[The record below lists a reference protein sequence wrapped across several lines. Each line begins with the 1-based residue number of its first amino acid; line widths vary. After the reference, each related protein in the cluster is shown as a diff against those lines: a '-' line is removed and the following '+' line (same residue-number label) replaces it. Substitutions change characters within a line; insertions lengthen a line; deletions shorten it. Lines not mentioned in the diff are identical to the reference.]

1 MNRHRRA
8 LQLIAD
14 ARPAALDD
22 APDRPAPYFPDLPAG
37 ARSALRSRRRLVLA
51 ALLPAAAAGLVA
63 VALIVSTSHTPGA
76 VPEARPEQSAPPAEP
91 VTARAILL
99 AAAEKTAALAPETGG
114 YWVTEQEMYHL
125 YDVGGYRVLGR
136 NKVETWHA
144 MRAGGQFV
152 IVTRWLGAAPATDAD
167 QAAWAAAGSPKQWTS
182 VGPEGKPGRQLSAEP
197 GTRKVGATTSL
208 GFELAGRK
216 LTYAQIQ
223 ALPTDP
229 DGLKAYL
236 IKADDETR
244 GELRPGELE
253 RWRVEMLFSSARN
266 LLTELP
272 VGPPVRAA
280 TYRMLAGLP
289 GLKLTENVRDEHG
302 RTGAGIGY
310 AYRNADGS
318 TYESTLVIDP
328 RSGALLALKEPSSSV
343 VMLGDRFTDTPP
355 PRS

>member
-14 ARPAALDD
+14 ARPAVLDD
-22 APDRPAPYFPDLPAG
+22 APDRPAPYFPDLPVN
-37 ARSALRSRRRLVLA
+37 ARPALRPRRRLVLA

-63 VALIVSTSHTPGA
+63 VALIVSTSDTPTGP
-76 VPEARPEQSAPPAEP
+76 PEARPEQSAPQTGP
-91 VTARAILL
+91 VTARAVLL

-114 YWVTEQEMYHL
+114 YWVTRQEMYHL

-136 NKVETWHA
+136 NEVETWHA
-144 MRAGGQFV
+144 MRAGGQLV

-167 QAAWAAAGSPKQWTS
+167 RAAWEAAGSPKQWTS
-182 VGPEGKPGRQLSAEP
+182 AGPDGKPGRQIPAGP
-197 GTRKVGATTSL
+197 GTRKVGATTSS

-216 LTYAQIQ
+216 LTYAQVQ

-229 DGLKAYL
+229 DALKAYL
-236 IKADDETR
+236 IKADDEAR
-244 GELRPGELE
+244 VELRPDELE
-253 RWRVEMLFSSARN
+253 RWRVEMLFSSARI

-272 VGPPVRAA
+272 VGPRVRAA

-302 RTGAGIGY
+302 RAGAGIAY
-310 AYRNADGS
+310 AFRNEDGS

-328 RSGALLALKEPSSSV
+328 RSGALLALMEPSLSV